1 VLSLFIGYIELNIE
15 DVVTACTITA
25 MAEYCNKVVGA
36 LSKNMSKSLD
46 LPFGDQVCGT
56 CYSGSSHISKRY
68 MSLIGHP
75 NHGG

>member
-25 MAEYCNKVVGA
+25 MAESCNKVVGA
-36 LSKNMSKSLD
+36 LSRNVAKSLD

-56 CYSGSSHISKRY
+56 CYSTSSHISKRC
-68 MSLIGHP
+68 MSLIGRP
-75 NHGG
+75 NQEG